1 MGIIIVLPVVIVV
14 MYFGY
19 CIWFIET
26 HNKGKQ

>member
-1 MGIIIVLPVVIVV
+1 MGIIIVAPVVIVA

-26 HNKGKQ
+26 HSKRK